1 MILQLEI
8 RQVLRLKRFL
18 RYLKDFSCTVTVM
31 FNDVSKHVSFHMYTP
46 LVTSFI
52 QLKLANCDLQTVR
65 TVDHAWEA
73 QQTYNVELFELYM
86 VLNFATS
93 SDDCMVL
100 TCKDDCVQVD
110 IRSRGRLKTYFIK
123 SIVSNDP
130 SHRSILHADVQT
142 TMFDTKIRVDTS
154 SFLGQLQRVE
164 SLDVVGVRLV
174 VHTDGC
180 LWLFIAMEC
189 GSGWLS
195 VRSIA
200 IRSDSRPVKKSL
212 CLGTF
217 SVIEIRSVVQG
228 LHIYGDEHI
237 ITGFDTSGHTPI
249 QFTCRSPSNELIYAC
264 HAPYHSSRPAGD

>member
-1 MILQLEI
+1 M
-8 RQVLRLKRFL
+8 
-18 RYLKDFSCTVTVM
+18 FSDA
-31 FNDVSKHVSFHMYTP
+31 NKYVSFHMYTP

-52 QLKLANCDLQTVR
+52 QLKLANCNLVGTVGN
-65 TVDHAWEA
+65 VWDA
-73 QQTYNVELFELYM
+73 QQTYNVELFDLYM
-86 VLNFATS
+86 VLNFATG

-100 TCKDDCVQVD
+100 TWLCVDDRVQVE
-110 IRSRGRLKTYFIK
+110 IHSRGRLKTYFIK
-123 SIVSNDP
+123 SIMSNESS
-130 SHRSILHADVQT
+130 SHRSILHADMKT

-154 SFLGQLQRVE
+154 SLLGQLQRVE
-164 SLDVVGVRLV
+164 SLDVVGVRLI
-174 VHTDGC
+174 VHTDRC
-180 LWLFIAMEC
+180 LWLFITMEY

-200 IRSDSRPVKKSL
+200 IQSGSRPINKSI

-249 QFTCRSPSNELIYAC
+249 QFTCRSPSDELIYAC
-264 HAPYHSSRPAGD
+264 HAPYHQCRSHSVHD